1 MSLPGTQSSILT
13 NTSMTPGFLGE
24 TPEREM
30 FSGTGPQEL
39 STIDTALARYNQL
52 RSRYSQILEDAIRT
66 QDPQERASLVS
77 TITQMNQ
84 QLSTIVM
91 SLQQMYQSGE
101 KTLSGMPPIDFQA
114 ALEQY
119 KADLEELMIQ
129 KDELS
134 RLKTVH
140 STLTSSATT
149 ANPSYIYVIVI
160 FIMLIILLIMFTFTS
175 LMTGASSVISSI
187 PVPTIPDLGLSAPAP
202 SSVM

>member
-1 MSLPGTQSSILT
+1 M
-13 NTSMTPGFLGE
+13 MPGFLGE

-30 FSGTGPQEL
+30 FSGSAAQEL
-39 STIDTALARYNQL
+39 SSIDSALARYNQI
-52 RSRYSQILEDAIRT
+52 RSQYTQILEQAIRT
-66 QDPQERASLVS
+66 QDPQERARLVS

-84 QLSTIVM
+84 QLSTIVA

-101 KTLSGMPPIDFQA
+101 KTLSGMPPIDFEA
-114 ALEQY
+114 DLAQY
-119 KADLEELMIQ
+119 KSDLEELMTQ

-187 PVPTIPDLGLSAPAP
+187 PVPTIPDLGISAPAP

>member
-13 NTSMTPGFLGE
+13 NTSMMPGFLGE
-24 TPEREM
+24 SAERET
-30 FSGTGPQEL
+30 FSNTGIQEL
-39 STIDTALARYNQL
+39 TGIDSALARYNQI
-52 RSRYSQILEDAIRT
+52 RSQYSQILEQAIRT
-66 QDPQERASLVS
+66 QDPEERTRLVS

-84 QLSTIVM
+84 RLSTIVS

-101 KTLSGMPPIDFQA
+101 KTLSGMPPIDFA
-114 ALEQY
+114 ADLAQY

-140 STLTSSATT
+140 STLASTATT
-149 ANPSYIYVIVI
+149 SNPSYIYVIVI

-175 LMTGASSVISSI
+175 LMTGASNVISSI
-187 PVPTIPDLGLSAPAP
+187 PVPEIPSLGLSAPAP